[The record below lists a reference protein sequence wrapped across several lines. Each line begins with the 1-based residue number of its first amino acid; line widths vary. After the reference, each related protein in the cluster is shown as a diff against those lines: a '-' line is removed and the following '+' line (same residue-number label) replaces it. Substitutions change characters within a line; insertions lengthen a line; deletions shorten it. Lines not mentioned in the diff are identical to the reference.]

1 MTLLSIFKPFRLILR
16 RCGFDLVKY
25 PATEASP
32 VDVGDAMLD
41 ILTVERPHTLT
52 SLHRLASTQDAV
64 RYVSRAGVHGAIVE
78 CGVWRGGN
86 MAVAAR
92 TLLNLGDT
100 ERDLFLYDTFNG
112 MTTPTPEDADYGGQ
126 SAKVLLDQTTKGEG
140 VWCAASIND
149 VSAVMAATQYPK
161 QRVHLVKGPVE
172 ETIPTMLPDRISVLR
187 LDTDW
192 YSSTLHELIHL
203 FPKLEPGGVLII
215 DDYGHWKGARQA
227 VDEYFREHNISQL
240 LIRVDYTCRVMIKP
254 M

>member
-1 MTLLSIFKPFRLILR
+1 MLR
-16 RCGFDLVKY
+16 RCGFDVVKY

-41 ILTVERPHTLT
+41 ILLTERQHTLT
-52 SLHRLASTQDAV
+52 TLHRLASTQDAV
-64 RYVSRAGVHGAIVE
+64 RYVSHAGVPGAIVE

-92 TLLNLGDT
+92 TLLKLGGT
-100 ERDLFLYDTFNG
+100 ERDIYLYDTFEG
-112 MTTPTPEDADYGGQ
+112 MTTPTQEDADYGGQ
-126 SAKVLLDQTTKGEG
+126 SADVLLDQTTKGEG

-149 VSAVMAATQYPK
+149 VRAVMEATQYPN
-161 QRVHLVKGPVE
+161 QRVHFVKGPVE
-172 ETIPTMLPDRISVLR
+172 KTIPSVLPDRISVLR

-215 DDYGHWKGARQA
+215 DDYGHWQGARQA
-227 VDEYFREHNISQL
+227 VDEYFRDHNISQL

-254 M
+254 L